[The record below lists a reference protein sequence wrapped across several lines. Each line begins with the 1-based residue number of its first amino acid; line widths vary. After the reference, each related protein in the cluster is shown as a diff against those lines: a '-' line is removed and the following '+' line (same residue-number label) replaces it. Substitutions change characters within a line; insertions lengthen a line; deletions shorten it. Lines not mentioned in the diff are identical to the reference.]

1 VQKDRVRMEEDW
13 QTEFAEADCYEVRGS
28 VVAQQSAVL
37 AGGAI
42 AAGTTLGLPNY
53 PGDRE
58 PVRAAH
64 AGHVVALCYDT
75 RRDATIVA
83 IAALTPR

>member
-1 VQKDRVRMEEDW
+1 MEEDW
-13 QTEFAEADCYEVRGS
+13 RTEFAEADCYEVRGS
-28 VVAQQSAVL
+28 VVAQQGAVQ

-42 AAGTTLGLPNY
+42 AAGTPLGLSNY

-58 PVRAAH
+58 PVRAIY
-64 AGHVVALCYDT
+64 AGHVLALCYDT

-83 IAALTPR
+83 IAPRTPR

>member
-1 VQKDRVRMEEDW
+1 LEEDW

-28 VVAQQSAVL
+28 VVAQQGAVM

-42 AAGTTLGLPNY
+42 AVGTTLGLSNY

-64 AGHVVALCYDT
+64 AGHVLALCYDT
-75 RRDATIVA
+75 RHDSTIVA
-83 IAALTPR
+83 IAPTTPR